1 MGSPENFSFNQASAE
16 KQEAELSP
24 AKESWYQKNKKKL
37 MVAMSMIV
45 GLGAV
50 DQALEAKADLAS
62 NDLNAKESTTRLETM
77 DDIQKTYAQETEQAL
92 ADKVEQANNQ
102 Q

>member
-1 MGSPENFSFNQASAE
+1 MGSPENFSFNQSSAE

-37 MVAMSMIV
+37 MIAMSVLV

-62 NDLNAKESTTRLETM
+62 NDLKAKEGAASLETM
-77 DDIQKTYAQETEQAL
+77 GDIQKTYANDTEQAL
-92 ADKVEQANNQ
+92 ADKVEQVNNQ